1 MQNKNYIDDLF
12 FVPKELSDEEKEG
25 QEAVVKKLTEIRKA
39 HVDIVAIQKN
49 EKPLLRTGFPYVDD
63 FLPDGLANKMVF
75 AGSRPAMGKT
85 YNCSELIDNLLSPE
99 VNPEQEINI
108 LRFNWEMISSSLL
121 LRELRKVLN
130 KRMKEIISTPYTLE
144 EQPLVRAVIAK
155 LDDTRI
161 TNVSRILEGTELRY
175 LLRKFCEINPEQK
188 KIVIVDHLH
197 ILGSKDRIDDFL
209 SICNDFKLEF
219 PNFTLIG
226 YFQLNRTLETMWRG
240 NADSKANP
248 KNFRPH
254 SGFIYNTDAL
264 QQYGD
269 LIYTLIIP
277 QVANLDEYASVA
289 KEYYMHLE
297 EHFVEGSDDSVWA
310 RLKGRN
316 RLYIDIIKVRLV
328 DDFEDPRL
336 FCYLLD
342 PSKESYEPRENK
354 KEYKAKSS
362 MPVFGEKKDTSK
374 SPEEVAEEIKALP
387 YVFPADAFGPP
398 VAFDEDD
405 NDDRPF

>member
-12 FVPKELSDEEKEG
+12 FIPAEGSEEEASKALS
-25 QEAVVKKLTEIRKA
+25 LSEIRKA

-49 EKPLLRTGFPYVDD
+49 EKPLLRTGFPYVDE
-63 FLPDGLANKMVF
+63 FLPDGLTNKMVF

-99 VNPEQEINI
+99 INPEQQINI

-121 LRELRKVLN
+121 LRELKKTLN
-130 KRMKEIISTPYTLE
+130 KRMKDIINTPYTE
-144 EQPLVRAVIAK
+144 EEKPLVRAVVAK
-155 LDDTRI
+155 LDDKRI
-161 TNVSRILEGTELRY
+161 TNVSRIIEGNELRY
-175 LLRKFCEINPEQK
+175 LLRKFCETNPEQK
-188 KIVIVDHLH
+188 KVIICDHLH
-197 ILGSKDRIDDFL
+197 ILSSKDRIDEFL

-254 SGFIYNTDAL
+254 SGFIYNTDSL
-264 QQYGD
+264 QQFGD

-297 EHFVEGSDDSVWA
+297 EHFVDGNEDSVWA
-310 RLKGRN
+310 KLKGRN

-342 PSKESYEPRENK
+342 SSKEDSQPREQSR
-354 KEYKAKSS
+354 EYKAKAS
-362 MPVFGEKKDTSK
+362 MPQFEIKKDSSNTKEAADSK
-374 SPEEVAEEIKALP
+374 TKALP
-387 YVFPADAFGPP
+387 YVFPADAFGP
-398 VAFDEDD
+398 VVSNQQEDS
-405 NDDRPF
+405 DDRPF

>member
-12 FVPKELSDEEKEG
+12 FVPVEGSEEQAAKAILLS
-25 QEAVVKKLTEIRKA
+25 EIRKA
-39 HVDIVAIQKN
+39 HIDIVAIQKN
-49 EKPLLRTGFPYVDD
+49 EKPLLRTGFPYVDN
-63 FLPDGLANKMVF
+63 FLPDGLTNKMVF

-99 VNPEQEINI
+99 INPEQEINI
-108 LRFNWEMISSSLL
+108 LRFNWEMITSSLL
-121 LRELRKVLN
+121 LRELKKTLN
-130 KRMKEIISTPYTLE
+130 KRMKDIISTPYTE
-144 EQPLVRAVIAK
+144 EEKPLVRAVIAK
-155 LDDTRI
+155 LDDNRI
-161 TNVSRILEGTELRY
+161 TNVSRIIEGPELRY
-175 LLRKFCEINPEQK
+175 LLRKFCEVNPEQK
-188 KIVIVDHLH
+188 KVVICDHLH
-197 ILGSKDRIDDFL
+197 ILSSKERIDDFL

-264 QQYGD
+264 QQFGD

-277 QVANLDEYASVA
+277 QVANLDEYASVS

-342 PSKESYEPRENK
+342 NSKEEPDPKDRK
-354 KEYKAKSS
+354 REYKSNTS
-362 MPVFGEKKDTSK
+362 MPKFGFKKDESK
-374 SPEEVAEEIKALP
+374 SAEEVASEIKALP
-387 YVFPADAFGPP
+387 YVFPADAFGTTQ
-398 VAFDEDD
+398 VDD
-405 NDDRPF
+405 DDDDDDRPF